1 MLNGGNGG
9 GGGAEQKFP
18 SSGDVVTFPLQDTD
32 PEEESP
38 SNSAASTAFRR
49 DLSQHRDSD
58 GLANGSGNLAG
69 EDSDALCTCEDGE
82 VRFMLRIYKKNR
94 RILNPNRFLSGGQLH
109 EDGERPDMQRLQ

>member
-9 GGGAEQKFP
+9 GGAEQIFP
-18 SSGDVVTFPLQDTD
+18 DSGNVVTFPLQDTD

-38 SNSAASTAFRR
+38 SNSAASTAFRQ

-82 VRFMLRIYKKNR
+82 VRFFC
-94 RILNPNRFLSGGQLH
+94 P
-109 EDGERPDMQRLQ
+109 ERCERTKFVPKLFCFRTTVARGRGAP

>member
-18 SSGDVVTFPLQDTD
+18 DSGDVVAFPLQDTD

-69 EDSDALCTCEDGE
+69 EDSDAPCTCEDGE
-82 VRFMLRIYKKNR
+82 VRFYKKTR
-94 RILNPNRFLSGGQLH
+94 RKLNPNRFPSGRQLH

>member
-1 MLNGGNGG
+1 MLNGGN
-9 GGGAEQKFP
+9 ADQKFP
-18 SSGDVVTFPLQDTD
+18 SSGDVVAFPLQDTD

-38 SNSAASTAFRR
+38 SNSAASTAFRQ

-82 VRFMLRIYKKNR
+82 VRVYARNLQKTKKIESESFSFR
-94 RILNPNRFLSGGQLH
+94 RTVARGRGAP
-109 EDGERPDMQRLQ
+109 

>member
-18 SSGDVVTFPLQDTD
+18 DSGDVVAFPLQDTD

-58 GLANGSGNLAG
+58 GLANGSGILAG

-82 VRFMLRIYKKNR
+82 VRAIFCLDSTKPEEN
-94 RILNPNRFLSGGQLH
+94 
-109 EDGERPDMQRLQ
+109 